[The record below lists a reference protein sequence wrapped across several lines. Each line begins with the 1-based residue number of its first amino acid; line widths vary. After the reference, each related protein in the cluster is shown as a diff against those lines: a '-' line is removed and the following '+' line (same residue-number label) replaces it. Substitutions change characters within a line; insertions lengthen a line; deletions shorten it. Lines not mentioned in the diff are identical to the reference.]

1 MAEDKNY
8 TNAPLEEDELEIDL
22 MEYARKLWAARKLLL
37 KVAGVAF
44 VLALVIHASLPTKYT
59 AKVML
64 ASEGTK
70 GGANSLSGMAAML
83 GFGNFSGGTDASALN
98 FSMASDIVASTP
110 FILELFDTPVQTIDG
125 KMDTTIVAYLE
136 TESQPWWN
144 TLRALPS
151 IVIGGISS
159 LFASTPD
166 EIKGEEVI
174 DPFRLTPSQ
183 MGRIGAIKS
192 IIKAEIDKKSSMTTI
207 SVTLQDPLIAAT
219 MVDTVV
225 VKLQKYIT
233 NYQVSKALE
242 DCEYWEQLYKERQN
256 DYYTAQKNYAEY
268 MDANKNVI
276 LQRVRSEEERLQNEM
291 NLAYQVYSNVATQ
304 LQMARAKV
312 QETKPSFTV
321 FEPASVPLYPSGL
334 SAKILIL
341 GLVFLA
347 VMTATAWVLF
357 GKDLWQ
363 SLKEGLK
370 EPSEVKKD

>member
-1 MAEDKNY
+1 MAEDKNN
-8 TNAPLEEDELEIDL
+8 TNTPLQEDELEIDL

-44 VLALVIHASLPTKYT
+44 LLALVIHASLPTKYT

-70 GGANSLSGMAAML
+70 GGASSLSGMAAML

-136 TESQPWWN
+136 TESRPWWN
-144 TLRALPS
+144 TVMALPS
-151 IVIGGISS
+151 MAIGGIKS
-159 LFASTPD
+159 LFASED
-166 EIKGEEVI
+166 EVVGKEVI

-233 NYQVSKALE
+233 NYQVSKAQE

-347 VMTATAWVLF
+347 VMAASAWVLF
-357 GKDLWQ
+357 GKDLWA

-370 EPSEVKKD
+370 EPSETKKD

>member
-44 VLALVIHASLPTKYT
+44 LLALVIHASLPTKYT

-70 GGANSLSGMAAML
+70 GGASSLSGMAAML
-83 GFGNFSGGTDASALN
+83 GFGNFNGGSDASALN

-136 TESQPWWN
+136 TESRPWWN
-144 TLRALPS
+144 TVMALPS
-151 IVIGGISS
+151 MAIGGIKS
-159 LFASTPD
+159 LFTS
-166 EIKGEEVI
+166 EEEVGGKEVI

-233 NYQVSKALE
+233 NYQVSKAQE

-347 VMTATAWVLF
+347 VMAASGWVLF
-357 GKDLWQ
+357 GKDLWT
-363 SLKEGLK
+363 SLKEGFK

>member
-233 NYQVSKALE
+233 NYQVSKAQE

-347 VMTATAWVLF
+347 VMAASAWVLF
-357 GKDLWQ
+357 GKDLWA

-370 EPSEVKKD
+370 EPSETKKD

>member
-1 MAEDKNY
+1 MAEDKNN
-8 TNAPLEEDELEIDL
+8 TNTPLQEDELEIDL

-44 VLALVIHASLPTKYT
+44 LLALVIHASLPTKYT

-70 GGANSLSGMAAML
+70 GGASSLSGMAAML

-136 TESQPWWN
+136 TESRPWWN
-144 TLRALPS
+144 TVMALPS
-151 IVIGGISS
+151 MAIGGIKS
-159 LFASTPD
+159 LFASED
-166 EIKGEEVI
+166 EVVGKEVI

-192 IIKAEIDKKSSMTTI
+192 ISKAEIDKKSSMTTI

-233 NYQVSKALE
+233 NYQVSKAQE

-347 VMTATAWVLF
+347 VMAASAWVLF
-357 GKDLWQ
+357 GKDLWA

-370 EPSEVKKD
+370 EPSETKKD

>member
-8 TNAPLEEDELEIDL
+8 TNTPLQEDELEIDL

-70 GGANSLSGMAAML
+70 GGASSLSGMAAML
-83 GFGNFSGGTDASALN
+83 GFGNFNGGSDASALN

-136 TESQPWWN
+136 TESRPWWN
-144 TLRALPS
+144 TVMALPS
-151 IVIGGISS
+151 MAIGGIKS
-159 LFASTPD
+159 LFTS
-166 EIKGEEVI
+166 EEEVVGKEVI

-233 NYQVSKALE
+233 NYQVAKAQE

-347 VMTATAWVLF
+347 VMAASAWVLF
-357 GKDLWQ
+357 GKDLWA

-370 EPSEVKKD
+370 EPSETKKD

>member
-8 TNAPLEEDELEIDL
+8 TNAPLQEDELEIDL

-44 VLALVIHASLPTKYT
+44 LLALVIHASLPTKYT

-70 GGANSLSGMAAML
+70 GGASSLSGMAAML

-136 TESQPWWN
+136 TESRPWWN
-144 TLRALPS
+144 TVMALPS
-151 IVIGGISS
+151 MAIGGIKS
-159 LFASTPD
+159 LFTS
-166 EIKGEEVI
+166 EEEVVGKEVI

-233 NYQVSKALE
+233 NYQVSKAQE

-347 VMTATAWVLF
+347 VMATSAWVLF
-357 GKDLWQ
+357 GKDLWA

-370 EPSEVKKD
+370 EPSEEKE

>member
-22 MEYARKLWAARKLLL
+22 MEYARKLWAARKLLM
-37 KVAGVAF
+37 KVVGVAF
-44 VLALVIHASLPTKYT
+44 VLALVIHISIPTQYT

-64 ASEGTK
+64 APEGGK
-70 GGANSLSGMAAML
+70 GGASSLSGMAAML
-83 GFGNFSGGTDASALN
+83 GFGNFSGGSDASALN

-136 TESQPWWN
+136 TESKPWWN
-144 TLRALPS
+144 TVIALPS
-151 IVIGGISS
+151 MAIGGVKS
-159 LFASTPD
+159 LFSSK
-166 EIKGEEVI
+166 EEMVGEEEI
-174 DPFRLTPSQ
+174 DPFRLTSSQ
-183 MGRIGAIKS
+183 MRRIGAIKK
-192 IIKAEIDKKSSMTTI
+192 IIEAEIDKKSSMTTI

-233 NYQVSKALE
+233 NYQVSKAQE

-312 QETKPSFTV
+312 QEAKPSFTV
-321 FEPASVPLYPSGL
+321 FEPASVPLYPSGI

-347 VMTATAWVLF
+347 VMAASAWVLF
-357 GKDLWQ
+357 GKDLWA

-370 EPSEVKKD
+370 EPSEEKE

>member
-8 TNAPLEEDELEIDL
+8 TKTPLQEDELEIDL

-44 VLALVIHASLPTKYT
+44 LLALVIHASLPTKYT

-70 GGANSLSGMAAML
+70 GGASSLSGMAAML
-83 GFGNFSGGTDASALN
+83 GFGNFSGGSDASALN

-136 TESQPWWN
+136 TESRPWWN
-144 TLRALPS
+144 TVMALPS
-151 IVIGGISS
+151 MAIGGIKS
-159 LFASTPD
+159 LFTS
-166 EIKGEEVI
+166 EEEVVGKEVI

-233 NYQVSKALE
+233 NYQVSKAQE

-347 VMTATAWVLF
+347 VMAASAWVLF
-357 GKDLWQ
+357 GKDLWA

-370 EPSEVKKD
+370 EPSETKKD

>member
-44 VLALVIHASLPTKYT
+44 LLALVIHASLPTKYT

-136 TESQPWWN
+136 TESRPWWN
-144 TLRALPS
+144 TVMALPS
-151 IVIGGISS
+151 MAIGGIKS
-159 LFASTPD
+159 LFASED
-166 EIKGEEVI
+166 EVVGKEVI

-233 NYQVSKALE
+233 NYQVSKAQE

-347 VMTATAWVLF
+347 VMAASAWVLF
-357 GKDLWQ
+357 GKDLWA

-370 EPSEVKKD
+370 EPSETKKD

>member
-44 VLALVIHASLPTKYT
+44 LLALVIHASLPTKYT

-70 GGANSLSGMAAML
+70 GGASSLSGMAAML

-136 TESQPWWN
+136 TESRPWWN
-144 TLRALPS
+144 TVMALPS
-151 IVIGGISS
+151 MAIGGIKS
-159 LFASTPD
+159 LFASED
-166 EIKGEEVI
+166 EVVGKEVI

-233 NYQVSKALE
+233 NYQVSKAQE

-321 FEPASVPLYPSGL
+321 FEPASVPLYPSGI

-347 VMTATAWVLF
+347 VMAASAWVLF
-357 GKDLWQ
+357 GKDLWT

-370 EPSEVKKD
+370 EPSEEKE

>member
-8 TNAPLEEDELEIDL
+8 TNAPLEEDELDIDL

-44 VLALVIHASLPTKYT
+44 VLSLVIHASLPTKYT

-125 KMDTTIVAYLE
+125 KMETTLVAYLE

-144 TLRALPS
+144 TVRALPS
-151 IVIGGISS
+151 RAIGGIRS
-159 LFASTPD
+159 LFASAPD

-174 DPFRLTPSQ
+174 DPFRLTPAQ
-183 MGRIGAIKS
+183 MGKIGAVKS

-225 VKLQKYIT
+225 VKLQEYIT
-233 NYQVSKALE
+233 AYQVSKAQE

-276 LQRVRSEEERLQNEM
+276 LQRVRTEEERLQNEM

-321 FEPASVPLYPSGL
+321 FEPASVPLYPSGI

-347 VMTATAWVLF
+347 VMAASAWVLF
-357 GKDLWQ
+357 GKDLWV

-370 EPSEVKKD
+370 EPNEAKKD

>member
-8 TNAPLEEDELEIDL
+8 TNAPQGEDELEIDL
-22 MEYARKLWAARKLLL
+22 MEYVRKLWAARKLLL

-44 VLALVIHASLPTKYT
+44 LLALVIHASLPTKYT

-70 GGANSLSGMAAML
+70 GGASSLSGMAAML
-83 GFGNFSGGTDASALN
+83 GFGNFNGGSDASALN

-136 TESQPWWN
+136 TESRPWWN
-144 TLRALPS
+144 TVMALPS
-151 IVIGGISS
+151 MAIGGIKS
-159 LFASTPD
+159 LFTS
-166 EIKGEEVI
+166 EEEVVGKEVI

-233 NYQVSKALE
+233 NYQVSKAQE

-347 VMTATAWVLF
+347 VMAASAWVLF
-357 GKDLWQ
+357 GKDLWT

-370 EPSEVKKD
+370 EPSETKKD

>member
-44 VLALVIHASLPTKYT
+44 LLALVIHASLPTKYT

-70 GGANSLSGMAAML
+70 GGASSLSGMAAML
-83 GFGNFSGGTDASALN
+83 GFGNFNGGTDASALN

-136 TESQPWWN
+136 TESKPWWN
-144 TLRALPS
+144 TLMALPS
-151 IVIGGISS
+151 KAIGGIKS
-159 LFASTPD
+159 LFASKD
-166 EIKGEEVI
+166 EVVGKEVI

-183 MGRIGAIKS
+183 MGRIVAIKS

-233 NYQVSKALE
+233 NYQVSKAQE
-242 DCEYWEQLYKERQN
+242 DCEYCEQLYKERQN

-347 VMTATAWVLF
+347 VMAASAWVLF
-357 GKDLWQ
+357 GKDLWV

>member
-8 TNAPLEEDELEIDL
+8 TKTPLQEDELEIDL

-44 VLALVIHASLPTKYT
+44 LLALVIHASLPTKYT

-70 GGANSLSGMAAML
+70 GGASSLSGMAAML
-83 GFGNFSGGTDASALN
+83 GFGNFNGGSDASALN

-136 TESQPWWN
+136 TESRPWWN
-144 TLRALPS
+144 TVMALPS
-151 IVIGGISS
+151 MAIGGIKS
-159 LFASTPD
+159 LFTS
-166 EIKGEEVI
+166 EEEVVGKEVI

-233 NYQVSKALE
+233 NYQVSKAQE

-347 VMTATAWVLF
+347 VMAASAWVLF
-357 GKDLWQ
+357 GKDLWA

-370 EPSEVKKD
+370 EPSETKKD

>member
-44 VLALVIHASLPTKYT
+44 LLALVIHASLPTKYT

-70 GGANSLSGMAAML
+70 GGASSLSGMAAML

-110 FILELFDTPVQTIDG
+110 FILELFDTPIQTIDG
-125 KMDTTIVAYLE
+125 KMDTTLVAYLE

-151 IVIGGISS
+151 MAIGGIRS
-159 LFASTPD
+159 LFTSAPD
-166 EIKGEEVI
+166 EVKEEVI
-174 DPFRLTPSQ
+174 DPFRLTPAQ
-183 MGRIGAIKS
+183 MGKIGAIKS
-192 IIKAEIDKKSSMTTI
+192 IIKAEIDKKTSMTTI

-225 VKLQKYIT
+225 VKLQEYIT
-233 NYQVSKALE
+233 AYQVSKAQE

-276 LQRVRSEEERLQNEM
+276 LQRVRTEEERLQNEM

-321 FEPASVPLYPSGL
+321 FEPASVPLYPSGTNG
-334 SAKILIL
+334 KILVL
-341 GLVFLA
+341 GLIFLG
-347 VMTATAWVLF
+347 VMGTSAWVLF
-357 GKDLWQ
+357 GKDFWV

>member
-8 TNAPLEEDELEIDL
+8 TNTPLQEDELEIDL

-44 VLALVIHASLPTKYT
+44 LLALVIHASLPTKYT

-70 GGANSLSGMAAML
+70 GGASSLSGMAAML
-83 GFGNFSGGTDASALN
+83 GFGNFNGGTDASALN

-136 TESQPWWN
+136 TESKPWWN
-144 TLRALPS
+144 TLMALPS
-151 IVIGGISS
+151 KAIGGIKS
-159 LFASTPD
+159 LFASKD
-166 EIKGEEVI
+166 EVVGKEVI

-183 MGRIGAIKS
+183 MGRIVAIKS

-233 NYQVSKALE
+233 NYQVSKAQE
-242 DCEYWEQLYKERQN
+242 DCEYCEQLYKERQN
-256 DYYTAQKNYAEY
+256 DYYTAQKKYAEY

-347 VMTATAWVLF
+347 VMAASAWVLF
-357 GKDLWQ
+357 GKDLWA

-370 EPSEVKKD
+370 EPSETKKD

>member
-8 TNAPLEEDELEIDL
+8 TNTPLQEDELEIDL

-44 VLALVIHASLPTKYT
+44 LLALVIHASLPTQYT

-64 ASEGTK
+64 ASEGNK
-70 GGANSLSGMAAML
+70 GDASSLSGMAAML
-83 GFGNFSGGTDASALN
+83 GFGNFSGGSDASALN

-136 TESQPWWN
+136 TESRPWWN
-144 TLRALPS
+144 TVMALPS
-151 IVIGGISS
+151 MAIGGIKS
-159 LFASTPD
+159 LFTSED
-166 EIKGEEVI
+166 EVVGKEVI

-347 VMTATAWVLF
+347 VMAASAWVLF
-357 GKDLWQ
+357 GKDLWA

-370 EPSEVKKD
+370 EPAETKKD

>member
-8 TNAPLEEDELEIDL
+8 TNTPLQEDELEIDL

-70 GGANSLSGMAAML
+70 GGASSLSGMAAML
-83 GFGNFSGGTDASALN
+83 GFGNFNGGSDASALN

-136 TESQPWWN
+136 TESRPWWN
-144 TLRALPS
+144 TVMALPS
-151 IVIGGISS
+151 MAIGGIKS
-159 LFASTPD
+159 LFTS
-166 EIKGEEVI
+166 EEEVVGKEVI

-225 VKLQKYIT
+225 VELQKYIT
-233 NYQVSKALE
+233 NYQVSKAQE

-347 VMTATAWVLF
+347 VMAASAWVLF
-357 GKDLWQ
+357 GKDLWA

-370 EPSEVKKD
+370 EPSETKKD

>member
-22 MEYARKLWAARKLLL
+22 MEYARKLWGARKLLL
-37 KVAGVAF
+37 KVAGIAF
-44 VLALVIHASLPTKYT
+44 VLAVLIHASMPTKYT

-64 ASEGTK
+64 APEGAK
-70 GGANSLSGMAAML
+70 GGSSSLSGMAAML
-83 GFGNFSGGTDASALN
+83 GFGNFSGGSDASALN

-110 FILELFDTPVQTIDG
+110 FILELFDTPVKTIDG

-144 TLRALPS
+144 TVMSLPS
-151 IVIGGISS
+151 IAIGGISS
-159 LFASTPD
+159 IFTSSDATPQ
-166 EIKGEEVI
+166 KEVI
-174 DPFRLTPSQ
+174 DPFRLTPGQ

-233 NYQVSKALE
+233 NYQVSKARE
-242 DCEYWEQLYKERQN
+242 DCDYWEQLYKERQN

-276 LQRVRSEEERLQNEM
+276 LHRVRSEEERLQNEM
-291 NLAYQVYSNVATQ
+291 TLAYQVYSNVATQ

-312 QETKPSFTV
+312 QEAKPSFTV

-334 SAKILIL
+334 SLKILIV

-347 VMTATAWVLF
+347 VMGASAWILF
-357 GKDLWQ
+357 GKDLWE

-370 EPSEVKKD
+370 EPKEGKE

>member
-8 TNAPLEEDELEIDL
+8 TNTPLQEDELEIDL

-44 VLALVIHASLPTKYT
+44 LLALVIHASLPTKYT

-70 GGANSLSGMAAML
+70 GGASSLSGMAAML
-83 GFGNFSGGTDASALN
+83 GFGNFNGGSDASALN

-136 TESQPWWN
+136 TESRPWWN
-144 TLRALPS
+144 TVMALPS
-151 IVIGGISS
+151 MAIGGIKS
-159 LFASTPD
+159 LFTS
-166 EIKGEEVI
+166 EEEVGGKEVI

-233 NYQVSKALE
+233 NYQVSKAQE

-347 VMTATAWVLF
+347 VMAASAWVLF
-357 GKDLWQ
+357 GKDLWA

-370 EPSEVKKD
+370 EPSETKKD

>member
-8 TNAPLEEDELEIDL
+8 TNTPLQEDELEIDL

-44 VLALVIHASLPTKYT
+44 LLALVIHASLPTKYT

-70 GGANSLSGMAAML
+70 GGASSLSGMAAML

-125 KMDTTIVAYLE
+125 KMDTTLVAYLE

-151 IVIGGISS
+151 MAIGGIKS
-159 LFASTPD
+159 LFASK
-166 EIKGEEVI
+166 EEVVGKEVI

-225 VKLQKYIT
+225 VKLQEYIT
-233 NYQVSKALE
+233 AYQVSKAQE

-276 LQRVRSEEERLQNEM
+276 LQRVRTEEERLQNEM

-321 FEPASVPLYPSGL
+321 FEPASVPLYPSGI

-347 VMTATAWVLF
+347 VMAASAWVLF
-357 GKDLWQ
+357 GKDLWV

-370 EPSEVKKD
+370 EPNEAKKD

>member
-44 VLALVIHASLPTKYT
+44 LLALVIHASLPTKYT

-136 TESQPWWN
+136 TESRPWWN
-144 TLRALPS
+144 TVMALPS
-151 IVIGGISS
+151 MAIGGIKS
-159 LFASTPD
+159 LFTSED
-166 EIKGEEVI
+166 EVVGKEVI

-233 NYQVSKALE
+233 NYQVSKAQE

-347 VMTATAWVLF
+347 VMAASAWVLF
-357 GKDLWQ
+357 GKDLWA

-370 EPSEVKKD
+370 EPAETKKD

>member
-8 TNAPLEEDELEIDL
+8 TNTPLQEDELEIDL

-37 KVAGVAF
+37 KGAGVAF
-44 VLALVIHASLPTKYT
+44 LLALVIHASLPTQYS

-64 ASEGTK
+64 ASEGNK
-70 GGANSLSGMAAML
+70 GDASSLSGMAAML
-83 GFGNFSGGTDASALN
+83 GFGNFSGGSDASALN

-110 FILELFDTPVQTIDG
+110 FILELFDTPVQTRDG

-136 TESQPWWN
+136 TASRPWWN
-144 TLRALPS
+144 TVMALPS
-151 IVIGGISS
+151 MAIGGIKS
-159 LFASTPD
+159 LFTSED
-166 EIKGEEVI
+166 EVVGKEVI

-233 NYQVSKALE
+233 NYQVSKAQE

-347 VMTATAWVLF
+347 VMAASAWVLF
-357 GKDLWQ
+357 GKDLWA

-370 EPSEVKKD
+370 EPSETKKD

>member
-8 TNAPLEEDELEIDL
+8 TNTPLQEDELEIDL

-44 VLALVIHASLPTKYT
+44 LLALVIHASLPTKYT

-70 GGANSLSGMAAML
+70 GGASSLSGMAAML
-83 GFGNFSGGTDASALN
+83 GFGNFSGGSDASALN

-136 TESQPWWN
+136 TESRPWWN
-144 TLRALPS
+144 TVMALPS
-151 IVIGGISS
+151 MAIGGIKS
-159 LFASTPD
+159 LFASED
-166 EIKGEEVI
+166 EVVGKEVI

-347 VMTATAWVLF
+347 VMAASAWVLF
-357 GKDLWQ
+357 GKDLWT

-370 EPSEVKKD
+370 EPSETKKD

>member
-8 TNAPLEEDELEIDL
+8 TNTPLQEDELEIDL

-44 VLALVIHASLPTKYT
+44 LLALVIHASLPTKYT

-70 GGANSLSGMAAML
+70 GGASSLSGMAAML

-136 TESQPWWN
+136 TESRPWWN
-144 TLRALPS
+144 TVMALPS
-151 IVIGGISS
+151 MAIGGIKS
-159 LFASTPD
+159 LFTS
-166 EIKGEEVI
+166 EEEVVGKEVI

-233 NYQVSKALE
+233 NYQVSKAQE

-347 VMTATAWVLF
+347 VMATSAWVLF
-357 GKDLWQ
+357 GKDLWA

>member
-83 GFGNFSGGTDASALN
+83 GFGNFNGGSDASALN

>member
-8 TNAPLEEDELEIDL
+8 TNTPLQEDELEIDL

-44 VLALVIHASLPTKYT
+44 LLALVIHASLPTKYT

-70 GGANSLSGMAAML
+70 GGASSLSGMAAML
-83 GFGNFSGGTDASALN
+83 GFGNFSGGSDASALN

-136 TESQPWWN
+136 TESRPWWN
-144 TLRALPS
+144 TVMALPS
-151 IVIGGISS
+151 IAIGGIKS
-159 LFASTPD
+159 LFASK
-166 EIKGEEVI
+166 EEVVGKEVI

-233 NYQVSKALE
+233 NYQVSKAQE

-347 VMTATAWVLF
+347 VMAASAWVLF
-357 GKDLWQ
+357 GKDLWA

-370 EPSEVKKD
+370 EPSETKKD

>member
-8 TNAPLEEDELEIDL
+8 TNAPQEEDELEIDL
-22 MEYARKLWAARKLLL
+22 MEYVRKLWAARKLLL

-44 VLALVIHASLPTKYT
+44 LLALVIHASLPTKYT

-70 GGANSLSGMAAML
+70 GGASSLSGMAAML
-83 GFGNFSGGTDASALN
+83 GFGNFGGGTDASALN

-125 KMDTTIVAYLE
+125 KMDTTLVAYLE

-151 IVIGGISS
+151 MAIGGIKS
-159 LFASTPD
+159 LFASK
-166 EIKGEEVI
+166 EEVVGKEVI

-225 VKLQKYIT
+225 VKLQEYIT
-233 NYQVSKALE
+233 AYQVSKAQE

-276 LQRVRSEEERLQNEM
+276 LQRVRTEEERLQNEM

-321 FEPASVPLYPSGL
+321 FEPASVPLYPSGI

-347 VMTATAWVLF
+347 VMAASAWVLF
-357 GKDLWQ
+357 GKDLWV

-370 EPSEVKKD
+370 EPNEAKKD

>member
-8 TNAPLEEDELEIDL
+8 PNTPLQEDELEIDL

-44 VLALVIHASLPTKYT
+44 LLALVIHASLPTKYT

-70 GGANSLSGMAAML
+70 GGASTLSGMAAML
-83 GFGNFSGGTDASALN
+83 GFGNFNGGSDASALN

-136 TESQPWWN
+136 TESRPWWN
-144 TLRALPS
+144 TVMALPS
-151 IVIGGISS
+151 MAIGGIKS
-159 LFASTPD
+159 LFTS
-166 EIKGEEVI
+166 EEEVVGKEVI

-233 NYQVSKALE
+233 NYQVSKAQE

-347 VMTATAWVLF
+347 VMAASAWVLF
-357 GKDLWQ
+357 GKDLWA

-370 EPSEVKKD
+370 EPTEKA

>member
-22 MEYARKLWAARKLLL
+22 MEYARKLWGARKLLL
-37 KVAGVAF
+37 KVAGIAF
-44 VLALVIHASLPTKYT
+44 VLAVLIHASMPTKYT

-64 ASEGTK
+64 APEGAK
-70 GGANSLSGMAAML
+70 GGSSSLSGMAAML
-83 GFGNFSGGTDASALN
+83 GFGNFSGGSDASALN

-110 FILELFDTPVQTIDG
+110 FILELFDTPVKTIDG

-144 TLRALPS
+144 TVMSLPS
-151 IVIGGISS
+151 IAIGGISS
-159 LFASTPD
+159 IFTSSDATPQ
-166 EIKGEEVI
+166 KEVI
-174 DPFRLTPSQ
+174 DPFRLTPGQ

-233 NYQVSKALE
+233 NYQVSKARE
-242 DCEYWEQLYKERQN
+242 DCDYWEQLYKERQN

-276 LQRVRSEEERLQNEM
+276 LHRVRSEEERLQNEM
-291 NLAYQVYSNVATQ
+291 TLAYQVYSNVATQ

-312 QETKPSFTV
+312 QEAKPSFTV

-334 SAKILIL
+334 SLKILIV

-347 VMTATAWVLF
+347 VMGASAWILF
-357 GKDLWQ
+357 GKDLWV

-370 EPSEVKKD
+370 EPKEGKE